1 MLEWLIIAGAGFAGG
16 LLNAVAGG
24 GSFFTLPALL
34 FAGLPPVIANATG
47 TAALLPGYLASAWRF
62 RRDIVFPAQLS
73 LPQMLLI
80 ALTGGSLGASI
91 LLLSSAAVFA
101 ALIPWLVF
109 FATLMFVFGPRLLR
123 HVAPDSDANIQSP
136 PRTTSATLILLAVCA
151 YGGYFNGGV
160 GIVLLAALGML
171 GQTDLRGMNGSKNL
185 LSALLTAIAVVIYL
199 AGGIVAFQHL
209 LVMALAA
216 VAGGYAGA
224 AFSYRLSQR
233 ILRAIVIGS
242 GLLLFVVF
250 LLRGV

>member
-1 MLEWLIIAGAGFAGG
+1 MLEWLLIAGAGFAGG

-34 FAGLPPVIANATG
+34 FAGLPPVMANATG

-73 LPQMLLI
+73 LSQMLLI
-80 ALTGGSLGASI
+80 ALAGGGLGAGV

-101 ALIPWLVF
+101 ALIPWLVL

-123 HVAPDSDANIQSP
+123 HVAPDTDANIQSP
-136 PRTTSATLILLAVCA
+136 PRTTSATLILLGVCA

-233 ILRAIVIGS
+233 ILRVIVIGS
-242 GLLLFVVF
+242 GLLLFIVF

>member
-1 MLEWLIIAGAGFAGG
+1 MLDWLIIVSAGFAGG

-34 FAGLPPVIANATG
+34 FAGLPPVMANATG

-62 RRDIVFPAQLS
+62 RHDTVFPAQLS

-80 ALTGGSLGASI
+80 ALTGGGLGAGI

-101 ALIPWLVF
+101 TLIPWLVL
-109 FATLMFVFGPRLLR
+109 FATLMFVFGPCLLR
-123 HVAPDSDANIQSP
+123 RTQSATVPAIHSP
-136 PRTTSATLILLAVCA
+136 PRKRLTTSLLLGVCA

-160 GIVLLAALGML
+160 GIVLLAALSML

-185 LSALLTAIAVVIYL
+185 LSALLTTIAVVMYL
-199 AGGIVAFQHL
+199 VGGIVAFEPL
-209 LVMALAA
+209 WVMALAA

-224 AFSYRLSQR
+224 ALAYRLSQR
-233 ILRAIVIGS
+233 ILRTVVIGS
-242 GLLLFVVF
+242 GLILFVVF
-250 LLRGV
+250 LLRGA

>member
-1 MLEWLIIAGAGFAGG
+1 MLEWLIIAFAGFAGG

-34 FAGLPPVIANATG
+34 FAGLPPVMANATG

-73 LPQMLLI
+73 LLQMLLI
-80 ALTGGSLGASI
+80 TLTGGGLGAGV

-101 ALIPWLVF
+101 ALIPWLVL

-123 HVAPDSDANIQSP
+123 RVSPGTDANIQSP
-136 PRTTSATLILLAVCA
+136 PRTTSATLILLGVCA

-171 GQTDLRGMNGSKNL
+171 GQTDLRGMNGCKNL

-224 AFSYRLSQR
+224 AFAYRLSQR
-233 ILRAIVIGS
+233 MLRVIAIGS
-242 GLLLFVVF
+242 GLTLFVVF